1 MAAVLELQR
10 QLQDHGHQLAQ
21 LSQQLQNVEH
31 LIRSQESLHTSF
43 KTPRNSRSPPVSASP
58 ERKDGAPSCTTEMEI
73 AQARWEA
80 LVNMIELEEQTRTR
94 DVAELRKMIEESKKD
109 KSEQKLDSRF
119 NRFELQLAD
128 LRREFEGF
136 VKQTKGRLAM
146 QEETIKDL
154 VSRSCKEFEDRKVVP
169 VEGVSSMV
177 SEMSP
182 KPQDARAK
190 MEALKVPVVN
200 PVAVPVEGEGRGLSQ
215 TLAHAQ
221 SQDALSDSA
230 KRRTASSSPISRNA
244 YARLGACGKSQTINV
259 VQDAKPPV
267 LQRKTP
273 IASPVAHVAP
283 VASVAPVP
291 FVREGTTGSLME
303 PKFERTMVEPPRI
316 MTAARLSPPMTY
328 RSVRTPVKPNMVTK
342 DFNAFVMPSPPAPHV
357 RYASPAPSLNFCW
370 ELRRTSEAFEA
381 ARRWVLVFSE
391 NLGIR
396 SRPNASEIQ
405 SILPDLASQW

>member
-21 LSQQLQNVEH
+21 LSQQLQNMEN
-31 LIRSQESLHTSF
+31 LIRSQEPLPSF
-43 KTPRNSRSPPVSASP
+43 KTPRQPRHSRSPPVSASP

-94 DVAELRKMIEESKKD
+94 DVAELRKIIEQRLAKDVKGIYSRMLQRFGRCKKD
-109 KSEQKLDSRF
+109 KSEEKLDGRF

-136 VKQTKGRLAM
+136 VRQTKARLGM

-154 VSRSCKEFEDRKVVP
+154 VSRSCKEFEDRKVLP

-182 KPQDARAK
+182 KPQDARDTK

-200 PVAVPVEGEGRGLSQ
+200 PVAVPVEGEGSHLSQ

-259 VQDAKPPV
+259 MQDAKPPV

-283 VASVAPVP
+283 VASVPVAPVP
-291 FVREGTTGSLME
+291 FLNREGTAGSLME
-303 PKFERTMVEPPRI
+303 AKFERTMVEPPRI
-316 MTAARLSPPMTY
+316 MTSARLSPPMTY
-328 RSVRTPVKPNMVTK
+328 RSVRTPLKANMVTK

-357 RYASPAPSLNFCW
+357 RYASPAPFSRPMQES
-370 ELRRTSEAFEA
+370 EL
-381 ARRWVLVFSE
+381 L
-391 NLGIR
+391 LGTPPHIR
-396 SRPNASEIQ
+396 S
-405 SILPDLASQW
+405 L

>member
-21 LSQQLQNVEH
+21 LSQQLQNMEN
-31 LIRSQESLHTSF
+31 LIRSQEPLHTSF
-43 KTPRNSRSPPVSASP
+43 KTPRQPRHSRSPPVSASP

-94 DVAELRKMIEESKKD
+94 DVAELRKIIEQSKKD
-109 KSEQKLDSRF
+109 KSEEKLDGRF
-119 NRFELQLAD
+119 NHLELQLAD

-136 VKQTKGRLAM
+136 VRQTKARLGM

-154 VSRSCKEFEDRKVVP
+154 VSRSCKEFEDRKVLP

-182 KPQDARAK
+182 KPQDARDTK

-200 PVAVPVEGEGRGLSQ
+200 PVAVPVEGEGSHLSQ

-259 VQDAKPPV
+259 MQDAKPPV

-283 VASVAPVP
+283 VASVPVAPVP
-291 FVREGTTGSLME
+291 FLNREGTAGSLME
-303 PKFERTMVEPPRI
+303 AKFERTMVEPPRI

-328 RSVRTPVKPNMVTK
+328 RSVRTPVKANMVTK

-357 RYASPAPSLNFCW
+357 RYASPAPFSRPMKES
-370 ELRRTSEAFEA
+370 EL
-381 ARRWVLVFSE
+381 L
-391 NLGIR
+391 LGTPPHIR
-396 SRPNASEIQ
+396 S
-405 SILPDLASQW
+405 L

>member
-21 LSQQLQNVEH
+21 LSQQLQNMEN
-31 LIRSQESLHTSF
+31 LIRSQEPLHTSF
-43 KTPRNSRSPPVSASP
+43 KTPRHSRSPPVSASP

-80 LVNMIELEEQTRTR
+80 LVNMIELEEHTRTR
-94 DVAELRKMIEESKKD
+94 DVAELRKIIEQSKKD
-109 KSEQKLDSRF
+109 KSEEKLDGRF

-136 VKQTKGRLAM
+136 VRQTKARLAM

-154 VSRSCKEFEDRKVVP
+154 VSRSCKEFEDRKVLP

-182 KPQDARAK
+182 KPQDARDTK

-200 PVAVPVEGEGRGLSQ
+200 PVAVPVEGEGSRLSQ

-259 VQDAKPPV
+259 MQDAKPPV

-273 IASPVAHVAP
+273 IASVP
-283 VASVAPVP
+283 VAPVP
-291 FVREGTTGSLME
+291 FLNREGTTGSLME
-303 PKFERTMVEPPRI
+303 AKFERTMVEPPRI

-328 RSVRTPVKPNMVTK
+328 RSVRTPVKANMVTK

-357 RYASPAPSLNFCW
+357 RYASPAPFSRPMKES
-370 ELRRTSEAFEA
+370 EL
-381 ARRWVLVFSE
+381 L
-391 NLGIR
+391 LGTPPHIR
-396 SRPNASEIQ
+396 S
-405 SILPDLASQW
+405 L